1 MSEIV
6 AGYARVSS
14 NSQNEARQIAQLQ
27 NLVSSDRFLYVDKA
41 SGKDF
46 DRTQYS
52 LMKQMLRHG
61 DTLVITS
68 LDRLGRNA
76 QEMEKEWK
84 YFQEMGIKMRIL
96 DMPILDTR
104 EDDDAMNRLIA
115 KIVFDLLSYF
125 AEMERNNI
133 KARQREGIEM
143 AKKEGRSLGR
153 PKKTEITPEAVRII
167 HEYREGKI
175 TANQAAQ
182 QLNMGRSTF
191 YKLISTYK
199 VETS

>member
-27 NLVSSDRFLYVDKA
+27 GLVTSDRFLYVDKA

-46 DRTQYS
+46 DRIQYT

-143 AKKEGRSLGR
+143 AKKKVAHLGDQR
-153 PKKTEITPEAVRII
+153 
-167 HEYREGKI
+167 
-175 TANQAAQ
+175 
-182 QLNMGRSTF
+182 
-191 YKLISTYK
+191 KLESIQK
-199 VETS
+199 H